1 MPAEGRGLS
10 SRSAYDVAQDLEIG
24 MGLRTPPTVQKLQTT
39 LHAKAK
45 GAPSFRFYALYDKVY
60 RSDVLAHAYALCRAN
75 RGAAGVDGQTFGAIE
90 ASGVECWLGVLT
102 AQLKEKAYCPQAV
115 RRVWVPKPN
124 GTQRP
129 LGIPTIRDRVV
140 QQALLLVIEPIFE
153 ADLLSEQYA
162 YRRGRSALDAVQAV
176 HRLVNTG
183 HTEVVDADL
192 SGYFDS
198 IPHGPLM
205 KCLARRVS
213 DGAVLRLVKLWLEAP
228 VEETDERGRARRTTR
243 NRDSRRGPPQG
254 APISPLLSNIY
265 MRRFVLGWKTLG
277 HEGRL
282 DAHLVNYADDFVLCC
297 RGTAAEADRA
307 MRDILARIGLTLND
321 AKTCIRRLPDESVD
335 FLGYTIGRCHSPAT
349 GRAYLGTRPATTR
362 VQRVC
367 RRVSEL
373 TRRNTLWRDVGEVV
387 GDLNRL
393 LGGWAN
399 YFRLGPVSR
408 AYRAVDAHVVHRLR
422 RWLCLKHKQVGRGT
436 ARYPDEALR
445 ETLGL
450 IHLSVR
456 TRSLPWANA

>member
-1 MPAEGRGLS
+1 
-10 SRSAYDVAQDLEIG
+10 

-140 QQALLLVIEPIFE
+140 QQA
-153 ADLLSEQYA
+153 
-162 YRRGRSALDAVQAV
+162 
-176 HRLVNTG
+176 
-183 HTEVVDADL
+183 EVVDADL

-243 NRDSRRGPPQG
+243 NRDSRRGTPQG